1 MHSTTITKC
10 DTSVT
15 HMDARRGVLVQ
26 ILDRHLR
33 FAREQQVN
41 EGSLKVLE
49 NAVLMAH
56 KKVQIRTNKRIP
68 QYTNDN
74 HEERGGPALSVCLC
88 LLFANGG
95 LVIKLI
101 IILRIIFTKNFP

>member
-1 MHSTTITKC
+1 
-10 DTSVT
+10 
-15 HMDARRGVLVQ
+15 MDARRGILVQ

-33 FAREQQVN
+33 FAREQQVD
-41 EGSLKVLE
+41 EGSLEVLE

-74 HEERGGPALSVCLC
+74 HEECGGPAVSVCLC
-88 LLFANGG
+88 LLFANGDF
-95 LVIKLI
+95 VIERLSYSVSCLQRI
-101 IILRIIFTKNFP
+101 SPEGPTETIL